1 MFTIMIIKLEPRVST
16 APTVQEILTKYG
28 CVIHTRLGL
37 HEATKNSCANSGLII
52 LNLMSEEKE
61 EINKLGEEL
70 ENLEGVIIK
79 LIEV

>member
-16 APTVQEILTKYG
+16 APTLQEILTKYG

-37 HEATKNSCANSGLII
+37 HEATKTSCANSGLII

-61 EINKLGEEL
+61 EINKLGKEL